1 MDKWTCQCGTVNDA
15 RFCTSCGLP
24 REKADIHK
32 KENYTPDTLDINLAD
47 NKTNVN
53 APSKGENIVV
63 TIQNKR
69 HMTMI
74 LIVAALLLVAYFGY
88 GKIIEYRYE
97 NECSRYVKLT
107 SDFNNTL
114 SAIYDLSGDPEEE
127 ARKQVIDGL
136 KEESEEAKEIQQYFI
151 SSVLPDTVLPVKD
164 RIINALQKHID
175 VIESMTEIVAYDGS
189 MVGKDSGSVNK
200 KLHKLSDDCEKDW
213 NKLRSYADLSFMG
226 KRFDDLVDVDDISS
240 SLSSYL
246 SSKKAF
252 DENKWREEEKK
263 QREEKLAENA
273 KQQSL
278 GSTVADEAAK
288 VLYAYH
294 DNITKKNLKAA
305 YDCTSSNWQGH
316 VGYDGWSQGFKTTIS
331 SEVSDVR
338 CTSSNESQVV
348 LNYVL
353 TAVDNPGG
361 VKKFNGTA
369 VLIKTDKGWKIDNM
383 ENKVR

>member
-1 MDKWTCQCGTVNDA
+1 MSKWTCQCGTVNEA
-15 RFCTSCGLP
+15 KFCTSCGLP
-24 REKADIHK
+24 REEAAVREIVNN
-32 KENYTPDTLDINLAD
+32 EPDINSVD
-47 NKTNVN
+47 NKENVN
-53 APSKGENIVV
+53 AFTNGGNIAAG
-63 TIQNKR
+63 IQNKR
-69 HMTMI
+69 NMTMV
-74 LIVAALLLVAYFGY
+74 LIAAVLLLAAYFGY

-114 SAIYDLSGDPEEE
+114 SALYDLNGDPEEE
-127 ARKQVIDGL
+127 ARKQVLDDL
-136 KEESEEAKEIQQYFI
+136 KKESETAKEIQQYVI
-151 SSVLPDTVLPVKD
+151 SSTLPDSALPVKD
-164 RIINALQKHID
+164 RTINALQKHID
-175 VIESMTEIVAYDGS
+175 VIDSMAEIVAYDGS

-200 KLHKLSDDCEKDW
+200 KLHKLFEDCEKDW
-213 NKLRSYADLSFMG
+213 NKLSSYADLSFMG
-226 KRFDDLVDVDDISS
+226 KRFDDLVDIDDVRS
-240 SLSSYL
+240 SLDSYL

-263 QREEKLAENA
+263 QREEKLAEKA

-278 GSTVADEAAK
+278 GSAAADEAAQ

-294 DNITKKNLKAA
+294 GNITKKNLKAA

-316 VGYDGWSQGFKTTIS
+316 VSYDGWSQGFKTTVS

-338 CTSSNESQVV
+338 CTSSSANQVV

-361 VKKFNGTA
+361 ARKFNGTA

-383 ENKVR
+383 ENKARQ